1 MSTDKIDLSNSSIYI
16 IGPLTLQNEFLAYVI
31 NKEIGV
37 KCSIFDRELNS
48 FSLEPSSDIRD
59 NKEISMILIDTED
72 QSFEEILKNI
82 VTNGNFS
89 NNYIA
94 LFNLNEN
101 SGVEKKALVR
111 NIRGFFY
118 KDDHFEIFLKG
129 IRSIFRGE
137 IWVSRQMLIKCVFEG
152 FDERKIAIEEKTA
165 LTSREIEILTLVSMG
180 STNEEIAEKMCI
192 STNTVKSHL
201 YNIFKK
207 IKVENRL
214 QAALWAAANI

>member
-1 MSTDKIDLSNSSIYI
+1 MSPDDKQLSDSSIYI

-31 NKEIGV
+31 NKEIGA

-48 FSLEPSSDIRD
+48 FSFAQFGGNDD
-59 NKEISMILIDTED
+59 NLDKKLILIDTED
-72 QSFEEILKNI
+72 QSFEEIIKNTA
-82 VTNGNFS
+82 TNGS
-89 NNYIA
+89 LSDRLIA

-101 SGVEKKALVR
+101 AGVEKKALVR

-129 IRSIFRGE
+129 IRSIFNGE
-137 IWVSRQMLIKCVFEG
+137 IWVSRKTLLKCVFEG
-152 FDERKIAIEEKTA
+152 FDEKKMAIEEKTA

-180 STNEEIAEKMCI
+180 STNEEIAQKMCI
-192 STNTVKSHL
+192 STNTVKTHL

-207 IKVENRL
+207 INVENRL
-214 QAALWAAANI
+214 QAALWAAANL

>member
-1 MSTDKIDLSNSSIYI
+1 MSSEGIDLNNTSIYI

-31 NKEIGV
+31 NKEIGS
-37 KCSIFDRELNS
+37 KCSIFDRELHS
-48 FSLEPSSDIRD
+48 FSPEQTSNIDDSKE
-59 NKEISMILIDTED
+59 NKLILIDTED
-72 QSFEEILKNI
+72 QSFEEILKNTI
-82 VTNGNFS
+82 INGTFS
-89 NNYIA
+89 HGLIA

-101 SGVEKKALVR
+101 AGVEKKALVR

-129 IRSIFRGE
+129 IRAIFHGE
-137 IWVSRQMLIKCVFEG
+137 IWVSRNTLIKCVLES
-152 FDERKIAIEEKTA
+152 FDEKKIAIEEKTS

-180 STNEEIAEKMCI
+180 STNEEIASKMCI
-192 STNTVKSHL
+192 STNTVKTHL